1 MSEQKQPD
9 PNKPWCTVCR
19 EHTIY
24 RSRQPSHESARGPL
38 SYTHTCMD
46 CDNVMRAPNAWVYLR
61 TTFGCTGVVLF
72 LFSIV
77 LLVWKDSF
85 HDFLL
90 ILGILFGPV
99 GFVVCGVVMWLNNRK
114 FASWMTWA
122 RERGYTDEDYKKS
135 TFDLDKY
142 NEIN

>member
-1 MSEQKQPD
+1 
-9 PNKPWCTVCR
+9 
-19 EHTIY
+19 
-24 RSRQPSHESARGPL
+24 
-38 SYTHTCMD
+38 
-46 CDNVMRAPNAWVYLR
+46 MRAPNAWVYLR

-142 NEIN
+142 NETN

>member
-1 MSEQKQPD
+1 
-9 PNKPWCTVCR
+9 
-19 EHTIY
+19 
-24 RSRQPSHESARGPL
+24 
-38 SYTHTCMD
+38 MD
-46 CDNVMRAPNAWVYLR
+46 CDNVMQAPNAWVYLR
-61 TTFGCTGVVLF
+61 TTFNCTGVVLF

-114 FASWMTWA
+114 FASWMSWA
-122 RERGYTDEDYKKS
+122 RERGYTAEDYKKS

-142 NEIN
+142 NEIS